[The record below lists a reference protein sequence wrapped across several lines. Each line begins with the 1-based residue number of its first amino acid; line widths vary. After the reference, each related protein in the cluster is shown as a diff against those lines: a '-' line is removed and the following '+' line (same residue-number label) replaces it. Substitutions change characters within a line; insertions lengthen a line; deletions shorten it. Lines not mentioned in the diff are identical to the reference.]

1 MVTKGLSPKYLT
13 FFLVALVLCIAANP
27 CPSFAQPTMR
37 VLLVDGKNA
46 TIPEKDE
53 HVEKI
58 GTARG
63 EVILS
68 GMKYFGNIEVWKG
81 ERGLYIINE
90 ISMEDYVKGVV
101 AAEVGSKW
109 ESEAQKAQAVAART
123 YALYQRLNN
132 VTSKMHYHLT
142 STVLHQAYKGSSI
155 PENIVK
161 AVDATKGEVLMY
173 QGSPIIAYYH
183 STSGGITEDPADV
196 FGKSYPYLKS
206 IETSCEL
213 SPYYMW
219 EKRIPAADIEKAMNI
234 TGLKDIIIDSYT
246 ASNRVK
252 LFRLVTES
260 GEAEITGND
269 FRKNIGWDELP
280 STLITDITRDRTIYI
295 FDGKGYG
302 HGVGM
307 CQWSALEMAKE
318 GKSYKEILSTFYPG
332 TTIERYED
340 R

>member
-1 MVTKGLSPKYLT
+1 MRPKY
-13 FFLVALVLCIAANP
+13 FLVALVLCFAAH
-27 CPSFAQPTMR
+27 PSLSIAQPTMR

-53 HVEKI
+53 QVEKV

-81 ERGLYIINE
+81 ERGLYIIDE

-109 ESEAQKAQAVAART
+109 ESEALKAQAVAART

-132 VTSKMHYHLT
+132 VTSKMRYHLT
-142 STVLHQAYKGSSI
+142 STVLHQAYKGNGI
-155 PENIVK
+155 PESIVK
-161 AVDATKGEVLMY
+161 AADETKGEVLMY
-173 QGSPIIAYYH
+173 EGKPIIAFYH
-183 STSGGITEDPADV
+183 STSGGITEDPAEV

-206 IETSCEL
+206 IETNCEL

-219 EKRIPAADIEKAMNI
+219 EKRIPAADIERAMQVS
-234 TGLKDIIIDSYT
+234 GLKDIIIDSYT
-246 ASNRVK
+246 VSNRVK
-252 LFRLVTES
+252 EFRLVTES
-260 GEAEITGND
+260 GEVEVPGNY

-280 STLITDITRDRTIYI
+280 SILITDITRDGTTYI
-295 FDGKGYG
+295 FEGRGYG

-307 CQWSALEMAKE
+307 CQWSVLEMAKE
-318 GKSYKEILSTFYPG
+318 GKSYKEILATFYPG

>member
-1 MVTKGLSPKYLT
+1 MGTKYLKP
-13 FFLVALVLCIAANP
+13 FLVALVLCIAAH
-27 CPSFAQPTMR
+27 PSPSVAQPTMR

-46 TIPEKDE
+46 TIPQNGEQ
-53 HVEKI
+53 VEKI

-90 ISMEDYVKGVV
+90 ISLEDYIKGVV
-101 AAEVGSKW
+101 AAEVSGKW
-109 ESEAQKAQAVAART
+109 ESEALKAQAVAART
-123 YALYQRLNN
+123 YALYQRLHN
-132 VTSKMHYHLT
+132 VTSKMRYHLT
-142 STVLHQAYKGSSI
+142 STVLHQAYKGNGVPASI
-155 PENIVK
+155 AK
-161 AVDATKGEVLMY
+161 AVDETKGEVLMY
-173 QGSPIIAYYH
+173 DGSPIIAYYH
-183 STSGGITEDPADV
+183 STSGGITEDPVEV

-206 IETSCEL
+206 IETNCEL

-219 EKRIPAADIEKAMNI
+219 EKRLPAADIERAMNVS
-234 TGLKDIIIDSYT
+234 GLKDIIIDSYT
-246 ASNRVK
+246 VSNRVK
-252 LFRLVTES
+252 VFRLVTES
-260 GEAEITGND
+260 GEVEVSGNV

-280 STLITDITRDRTIYI
+280 STLITAVTRDGTIYI
-295 FDGKGYG
+295 FEGRGYG

-318 GKSYKEILSTFYPG
+318 GKSYTEILSTFYPG